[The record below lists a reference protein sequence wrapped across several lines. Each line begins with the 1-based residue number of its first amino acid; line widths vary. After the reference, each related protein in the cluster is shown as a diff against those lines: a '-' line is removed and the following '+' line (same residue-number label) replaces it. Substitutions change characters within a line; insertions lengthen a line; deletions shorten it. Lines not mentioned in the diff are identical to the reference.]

1 MLQNGSAPSAAEL
14 FFTWVQLHP
23 VVAFLLQAFV
33 IGALALLALAS
44 LAGAFYWGLWLVR
57 LLTAANRKRFIETP
71 IPGLRRGKLAGQEF
85 ELVQQLAE
93 EDANAVKGMLLA
105 LEALEQRV
113 SGLEKSVEDTQDWIS
128 GLPLDRGES
137 KYS

>member
-1 MLQNGSAPSAAEL
+1 M
-14 FFTWVQLHP
+14 
-23 VVAFLLQAFV
+23 
-33 IGALALLALAS
+33 
-44 LAGAFYWGLWLVR
+44 
-57 LLTAANRKRFIETP
+57 
-71 IPGLRRGKLAGQEF
+71 
-85 ELVQQLAE
+85 QQLAE

-137 KYS
+137 EYS

>member
-57 LLTAANRKRFIETP
+57 LLTAANRKRFIET
-71 IPGLRRGKLAGQEF
+71 RSLA
-85 ELVQQLAE
+85 
-93 EDANAVKGMLLA
+93 
-105 LEALEQRV
+105 
-113 SGLEKSVEDTQDWIS
+113 
-128 GLPLDRGES
+128 
-137 KYS
+137 